1 MAMISFWA
9 AKYSN
14 IVVCFWFV
22 CLFVFLCLTRAF
34 HRREKFVLVL
44 FFRKKEISIFTTSH
58 IKFYLAI
65 YNLWLLLIMGFGPVG
80 GRGGGQGG
88 YTRGQQ
94 VGVGVSP
101 SIRARA
107 KVVRQHWQGKSI
119 QICSFFRRIMG
130 VAMASGLTQWAEWAS
145 GLSHAPSKLW
155 RHCAMQRYQRPFLF
169 SFFDFLF
176 SSINA
181 FCLFTWHNVSST
193 IWLFCRVLRDSECI
207 EMQCCP
213 PKDPLGCSRLEGSRL
228 RAELLRRSM
237 RGSSCL

>member
-1 MAMISFWA
+1 M
-9 AKYSN
+9 
-14 IVVCFWFV
+14 FV
-22 CLFVFLCLTRAF
+22 CLCLTRAF
-34 HRREKFVLVL
+34 HRGEKFVLVL
-44 FFRKKEISIFTTSH
+44 LFRKKEISIFTISH
-58 IKFYLAI
+58 IEFYLAI

-80 GRGGGQGG
+80 GRGGGRG
-88 YTRGQQ
+88 YTRGQK

-145 GLSHAPSKLW
+145 GLSHTPSKLW
-155 RHCAMQRYQRPFLF
+155 RHCCNAAISASVSF
-169 SFFDFLF
+169 SFFEFLF

-237 RGSSCL
+237 QGSSCL